1 MSIAPGLVQPL
12 EVHMCILAAIC
23 REQPAYHAR
32 AFATRARLRLY
43 PPLRVKLHPAQSREA
58 QERAAFQA

>member
-1 MSIAPGLVQPL
+1 
-12 EVHMCILAAIC
+12 MCILAAIC